1 LRELKEQWGFF
12 LRIVLNPWVIIT
24 GIVIYILMNLSPE
37 DGSSLSVVNN
47 IFILLTSAVFG
58 GITSKLWIDQVE
70 EKVIVSRGK
79 AAVRNL
85 NLLLNNI
92 SSFEKRVNSYINKI
106 SSKEQSEDTIISYFE
121 EIEERCNVLQE
132 EVLNSIE
139 NWTDILPK
147 ANIQSQIGIITAI
160 KGEKEGLE
168 IDIEKLH
175 KKIEENKGKS
185 AEERRK
191 LENQL
196 SMKNQELSKVKK
208 ELREKEYKVAGSIV
222 GRGAG
227 AFDTNYN
234 FDISGRIEVKKCTE
248 CGKTYF
254 PTISSLDNGKCS
266 DCATV
271 SLITNFK

>member
-1 LRELKEQWGFF
+1 MKEQWGFF

-24 GIVIYILMNLSPE
+24 GIVIYLLMNFSPE

-47 IFILLTSAVFG
+47 IFIWLTSAVFG
-58 GITSKLWIDQVE
+58 GIISKLWIDQVE

-92 SSFEKRVNSYINKI
+92 SSFEKRINSYKDKI
-106 SSKEQSEDTIISYFE
+106 SYKEQSEDTIMSYFE
-121 EIEERCNVLQE
+121 EIEDRCNVLQE

-160 KGEKEGLE
+160 KGEKEELE

-175 KKIEENKGKS
+175 EKVKENKGKS
-185 AEERRK
+185 EEERK
-191 LENQL
+191 ELENEL
-196 SMKNQELSKVKK
+196 SVKSQELSKLKK
-208 ELREKEYKVAGSIV
+208 ELRGKEYKFAGSIV
-222 GRGAG
+222 GRDINAETL
-227 AFDTNYN
+227 DTNYN
-234 FDISGRIEVKKCTE
+234 IDISSKIEVKKCIE
-248 CGKTYF
+248 CDKSYF
-254 PTISSLDNGKCS
+254 PTISSFDNGKCS
-266 DCATV
+266 ECSTV
-271 SLITNFK
+271 TLMTL